1 MKKQKLPQWRV
12 YLNKLR
18 FIHGLDDYVAV
29 KNKWGTCVF
38 ADVERALRFI
48 NLLGVKKQGTEQ
60 DVWHNSIGIRKKLNF
75 QHTLIENAL
84 LARLCSKQ

>member
-29 KNKWGTCVF
+29 KNK
-38 ADVERALRFI
+38 
-48 NLLGVKKQGTEQ
+48 
-60 DVWHNSIGIRKKLNF
+60 
-75 QHTLIENAL
+75 
-84 LARLCSKQ
+84 